1 MTALRTYI
9 REVLEGTP
17 TLQPDSQIFCDM
29 DGVIADFEGGIIPIL
44 NDMLAGGDPP
54 YSEVTKGHRK
64 RLRQAHRDLG
74 LDWRAKTKNDI
85 NIKAIRNLM
94 LAMVGAAPGPTFMN
108 LPPLTDGVG
117 QLWPFLN
124 STNHTVN
131 ILTAAVRARPGAG
144 STSKSGKT
152 EWIGAHLSPPPAEI
166 IVVQADID
174 GSSADKKAR
183 YATRGGVPNLLIDDH
198 TKNVNAWRAAGGIA
212 IHHKPG
218 DSVTTLRQLKKLGL

>member
-17 TLQPDSQIFCDM
+17 TLQPNSQIFCDM

-44 NDMLAGGDPP
+44 NDMLAGDDPP
-54 YSEVTKGHRK
+54 YSEVTPGHRK
-64 RLRQAHRDLG
+64 RLRRAHRDLG
-74 LDWRAKTKNDI
+74 EDWRAKTKNDI

-94 LAMVGAAPGPTFMN
+94 LSTIGAAPGPIFMN
-108 LPPLTDGVG
+108 LPPLTDGVDK
-117 QLWPFLN
+117 LWLFLN
-124 STNHTVN
+124 STDHVVN
-131 ILTAAVRARPGAG
+131 ILTAAVRARPGAE

-152 EWIGAHLSPPPAEI
+152 EWIGKHLSPPPAEI

-183 YATRGGVPNLLIDDH
+183 YAMRGGVPNLLIDDH

-212 IHHKPG
+212 IHHIPG
-218 DSVTTLRQLKKLGL
+218 GSDHTIKQLEDMGL